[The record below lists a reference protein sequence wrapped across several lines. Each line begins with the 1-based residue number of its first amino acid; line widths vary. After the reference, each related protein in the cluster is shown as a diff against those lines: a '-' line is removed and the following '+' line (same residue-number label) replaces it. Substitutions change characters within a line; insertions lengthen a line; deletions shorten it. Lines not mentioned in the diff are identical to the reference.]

1 MFSMKMRSILLVLLI
16 FIENIEISHI
26 LPSYTGFCSAV
37 TTTESSIRRKKMT
50 DFDVFYEN
58 EEYEKDA
65 PPSLV
70 NKALEIAAG
79 EILKE
84 GTFSLSFV
92 SEKTIQD
99 ENREYR
105 GIDAVTD
112 ILTFVL
118 DDGDDFFPV
127 PDEEKEWGDILICT
141 AKMKENAA
149 QFNVSEEEE
158 LLRLLIHGLLH
169 LSGLDHATND
179 FSTEPMLKNQENI
192 LQNLKKML

>member
-1 MFSMKMRSILLVLLI
+1 M
-16 FIENIEISHI
+16 
-26 LPSYTGFCSAV
+26 

-50 DFDVFYEN
+50 EFDVFYEN

-70 NKALEIAAG
+70 NRALEIAAG

-105 GIDAVTD
+105 GIDSVTD
-112 ILTFVL
+112 ILTFAIN
-118 DDGDDFFPV
+118 DGEAFPQAEG
-127 PDEEKEWGDILICT
+127 EEKELGDVFISLDS
-141 AKMKENAA
+141 MNRNADA
-149 QFNVSEEEE
+149 LSVPRQEE
-158 LLRLLIHGLLH
+158 LRRLLVHGILH
-169 LSGLDHATND
+169 LRGMDHATND
-179 FSTEPMLKNQENI
+179 FASEPMLIEQERIMKELGFLDGNA
-192 LQNLKKML
+192 

>member
-1 MFSMKMRSILLVLLI
+1 
-16 FIENIEISHI
+16 
-26 LPSYTGFCSAV
+26 
-37 TTTESSIRRKKMT
+37 MT

-58 EEYEKDA
+58 D
-65 PPSLV
+65 
-70 NKALEIAAG
+70 
-79 EILKE
+79 
-84 GTFSLSFV
+84 FV